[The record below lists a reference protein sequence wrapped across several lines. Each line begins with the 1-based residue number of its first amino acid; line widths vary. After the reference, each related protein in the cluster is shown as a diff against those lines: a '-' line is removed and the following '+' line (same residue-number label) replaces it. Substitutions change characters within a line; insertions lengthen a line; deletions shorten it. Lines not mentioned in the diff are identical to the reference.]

1 MYICTSNV
9 TWRKSRCWNCLFG
22 AYCLI
27 YNWVS
32 CFFFLKEK
40 RMNPFMVNFNII
52 FWSLWVELNL
62 PFNMV
67 FLMIDSNQE
76 CAACEKSLGS
86 TEYSV
91 FGGNVTC
98 CVMCIFSSS
107 CAVLLNC
114 STSHTADVINFCQ
127 SVYSCIIYQ
136 KLFFFIDQKVLLW
149 YYSADSFTWSL
160 WRLEYSFSAY
170 HAEVRHMNFADPLFI
185 QLKHCMLDNLSIS
198 KF

>member
-1 MYICTSNV
+1 
-9 TWRKSRCWNCLFG
+9 
-22 AYCLI
+22 
-27 YNWVS
+27 
-32 CFFFLKEK
+32 
-40 RMNPFMVNFNII
+40 MVNFNII

-114 STSHTADVINFCQ
+114 STSHTADVVKFCQ

-136 KLFFFIDQKVLLW
+136 KLFFLLTKKC
-149 YYSADSFTWSL
+149 YFDISL
-160 WRLEYSFSAY
+160 QIALRGLCEDLNIPFQPT
-170 HAEVRHMNFADPLFI
+170 M
-185 QLKHCMLDNLSIS
+185 LK
-198 KF
+198 